1 MAFMLKKKRYKFQV
15 ELQLDELNAVT
26 FPNAVLFSKIRLL
39 DGGNFC
45 EISSRSV
52 ENVGKWFF
60 CCCGLLAKLFFHFG
74 SLGPQPLGIVSIG
87 QNGGLSFH
95 ILPHLE
101 RPIPKTEHFSE
112 SKSELYCCLIY
123 VSRTLIRLFATVGIY
138 AAAVYESKEQ
148 SSRW

>member
-1 MAFMLKKKRYKFQV
+1 MLKKKRYKFQV

-52 ENVGKWFF
+52 EMFDSFVVVGCWPSFSF
-60 CCCGLLAKLFFHFG
+60 TLGHWDLSLSGSYLSAKMAGCPFTFPPFRVVG
-74 SLGPQPLGIVSIG
+74 TT
-87 QNGGLSFH
+87 
-95 ILPHLE
+95 
-101 RPIPKTEHFSE
+101 PKTEHFSE
-112 SKSELYCCLIY
+112 SKSQLYCSVIY
-123 VSRTLIRLFATVGIY
+123 VTRTLIRLFGTVGAY

-148 SSRW
+148 SSR